1 MFPASQA
8 LLLAVMD
15 VWLERTDAIGAP
27 AARKLSAAAMAA
39 ALTLPVPAIVQ
50 RLDLMV
56 SHVTSVCY
64 EVRDRRRSPLL
75 SLHSPTGTRPPAPL
89 HRRAC
94 PIRPGTC
101 AHGVTGDTEQGHEN
115 AACTRPSAAGL
126 AVTICSDGGS
136 RWRGMGRTSGT
147 ATA

>member
-1 MFPASQA
+1 MQA

-64 EVRDRRRSPLL
+64 EVRDRRRSPCV
-75 SLHSPTGTRPPAPL
+75 SLHSHSPT
-89 HRRAC
+89 
-94 PIRPGTC
+94 
-101 AHGVTGDTEQGHEN
+101 
-115 AACTRPSAAGL
+115 CTR
-126 AVTICSDGGS
+126 T
-136 RWRGMGRTSGT
+136 RTSTSPGMSDPT
-147 ATA
+147 RGKRAWRAG